1 MIEIIYRLIVLYLT
15 IQVAIY
21 LLRQRKFWNQLGAVV
36 VLLLFV
42 LRLLLIK

>member
-1 MIEIIYRLIVLYLT
+1 MIEIIYRLIVLYLAVH
-15 IQVAIY
+15 IAVY

>member
-1 MIEIIYRLIVLYLT
+1 MMELIYRLIVLYLAVH
-15 IQVAIY
+15 VAVY
-21 LLRQRKFWNQLGAVV
+21 LIRQKKFWNQLGAVV

>member
-1 MIEIIYRLIVLYLT
+1 MIGIIYRLIVLYLAVH
-15 IQVAIY
+15 VAIY
-21 LLRQRKFWNQLGAVV
+21 LLRQRKSWYQLGAVV

>member
-1 MIEIIYRLIVLYLT
+1 MMQLAYRLIVLYLAVH
-15 IQVAIY
+15 VAAY
-21 LLRQRKFWNQLGAVV
+21 LLRQKKFWNQLGAVV